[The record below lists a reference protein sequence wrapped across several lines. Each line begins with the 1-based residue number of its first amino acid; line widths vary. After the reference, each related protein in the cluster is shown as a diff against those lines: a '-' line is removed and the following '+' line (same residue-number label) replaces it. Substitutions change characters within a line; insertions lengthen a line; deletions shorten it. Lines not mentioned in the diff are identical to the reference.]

1 MAELKKEKQMKKT
14 KREFAGCAM
23 WAAIQNPPMSTVQA
37 RNWAKSGRV
46 KGVKQVPDRMGFTY
60 MMPMDVILAPEMRK
74 RGAKKKI

>member
-1 MAELKKEKQMKKT
+1 MNNKEKQMKQP
-14 KREFAGCAM
+14 KREFAGCAA

-60 MMPMDVILAPEMRK
+60 LMPMDVILPAEMRK
-74 RGAKKKI
+74 RGARPKKKI